1 MLLSLSWMAKIVDFI
16 GSGME
21 LSLDPYGFVYLLRIF
36 EISMKIIIAGSG
48 EVGFHLAKLLS
59 YESLDI
65 TLIDTD
71 KERLN
76 YAENHLDIKTIKGN
90 ACSLKVI
97 KEAKVGTADLFIAV
111 TSEET
116 TNITICALA
125 KQLGCQ
131 RTIARISTI
140 EFIKEN
146 DCINFEKLG
155 VDELISPEALA
166 ADEIHQ
172 LLDQSAFSNS
182 YEFESG
188 ALTLIGTT
196 LGEQVPFVGKTVK
209 EAASIFPDVHFM
221 PIALQRKGT
230 QSTIIPRGDTPFM
243 AGDRVFFTT
252 LKQGVEEIY
261 KLTGKVKK
269 EIKNVMILGGGKIGE
284 STARRLAD
292 EKFNVTLVEQN
303 KAKAIAIAEEISN
316 IMVIHGDGRSVE
328 LLEEEDLE
336 TMDAFI
342 SVTQNSE
349 TNIMTCLMAKS
360 KEVEKTIALVENI
373 DYFQLSQSIGI
384 DTLIN
389 KKLLTA
395 NTIFRYI
402 RRGEVVDM
410 TTLSHLNAELLEF
423 IVNEDS
429 KVAGKK
435 IKDIDFP
442 RTATIGGIVKKGDGI
457 IALGDYT
464 IEAGDRVLVCSLPRS
479 IKRIEGLFR

>member
-1 MLLSLSWMAKIVDFI
+1 MAKIVDFI

-21 LSLDPYGFVYLLRIF
+21 LSQDPYGFVYLLCIF
-36 EISMKIIIAGSG
+36 DISMKIIIAGSG

-146 DCINFEKLG
+146 DCVNFEKLG

-196 LGEQVPFVGKTVK
+196 LGDKVPFVGKTVK

-303 KAKAIAIAEEISN
+303 KTKAIAIAEEISN

-435 IKDIDFP
+435 IKEIDIP